1 MAFKPSHTCL
11 TYDHGKFWIAQLTYA
26 LSTINILSLNSTCQG
41 LYDGLYYWFVYFGV
55 SYLFGSCPTYA
66 RNMGV

>member
-1 MAFKPSHTCL
+1 MAFKPSYARL
-11 TYDHGKFWIAQLTYA
+11 TYDHGKFWTEQLTYA
-26 LSTINILSLNSTCQG
+26 LSTISILWPNNTCQG

-55 SYLFGSCPTYA
+55 SYLFRSCPTYE